1 MTDPSP
7 REFHDK
13 ADVSARRIA
22 KVYATALLD
31 TAAQRAEADT
41 VLAELETLVR
51 DVFTREPRLE
61 MLLSSAAIG
70 RRARQKTLQEI
81 FGGRASDTFLNFLQV
96 LNDHERL
103 DLLRPILTAALAMN
117 DERNRR
123 LRVMVTSAV
132 PLPDEARVR
141 LENDVRNRFHRE
153 PVLIPHVD
161 AGILGGL
168 KVRIGDMQYD
178 ASVRNR
184 LDTLRDQIIA
194 RCSHEIQSRRDR
206 FSSGE

>member
-1 MTDPSP
+1 MTEPSP

-31 TAAQRAEADT
+31 TAAQRSEADT
-41 VLAELETLVR
+41 VLAELDTLVR
-51 DVFTREPRLE
+51 EVFALEPRLE

-70 RRARQKTLQEI
+70 RHARHAALQEI
-81 FGGRASDTFLNFLQV
+81 FGGRASATFLNFLQV

-103 DLLRPILTAALAMN
+103 DLLRPILTSAIEMN

-123 LRVMVTSAV
+123 LRVVVTSAV
-132 PLPDEARVR
+132 PLPEETRLR
-141 LENDVRNRFHRE
+141 LENGVRSRFHRE
-153 PVLIPHVD
+153 PVLIPQVD

-168 KVRIGDMQYD
+168 RIRIGDIQYD

-184 LDTLRDQIIA
+184 LDTIRDQIIA
-194 RCSHEIQSRRDR
+194 RSSHEIQSRRDR